1 MKKDLSLFIS
11 FNGERGY
18 FKELYISSVRLK
30 WGLAGILLLGLL
42 LAGFAIDY
50 VFLRSFGDPKHQK
63 ENKALKNQLA
73 QVLSEMEQ
81 LHSRLYQI
89 EDFSH
94 KIKVI
99 AGLKPVDPANYAIG
113 GGPLSPVP
121 FSSLPNHLSLSS
133 NTRRPAS
140 PKEASFLPVKEPA
153 EPLSPSQTKPKKP
166 FLRPEQG
173 DYIRVY
179 MDRLDKKSHLVRE
192 DISQLMT
199 QLYEKQ
205 DILNSTPTIMPA
217 QGWISSHFG
226 YRQYPFTGEVSLHEG
241 MDIASFPGSPVH
253 APGAGVVMFAGYK
266 PGYGKVIVVD
276 HGYQLSTLYGHLS
289 EIMVNKWQKVK
300 RGQVMGAV
308 GNTGNSSGPHL
319 HYEVRISNV
328 PVDPAHYILNNF

>member
-1 MKKDLSLFIS
+1 MKKGLSLFIS
-11 FNGERGY
+11 FSGERGY
-18 FKELYISSVRLK
+18 FKELYISSARLK
-30 WGLAGILLLGLL
+30 WGLVTALLSALL

-63 ENKALKNQLA
+63 ENKALKVQLS

-81 LHSRLYQI
+81 LNSRLYQI

-99 AGLKPVDPANYAIG
+99 AGLKQVEPASYAIG
-113 GGPLSPVP
+113 GGPLSPVA
-121 FSSLPNHLSLSS
+121 FSSGLPHGLSANSNVPTSS
-133 NTRRPAS
+133 KDTSLLLVKNSADSLNPSRPQS
-140 PKEASFLPVKEPA
+140 KR
-153 EPLSPSQTKPKKP
+153 P
-166 FLRPEQG
+166 FLQPKQG

-179 MDRLDKKSHLVRE
+179 MDRLNKKSNLVRE
-192 DISQLMT
+192 DISHLMT

-205 DILNSTPTIMPA
+205 DILNSTPAIMPA
-217 QGWISSHFG
+217 KGWISSHFG
-226 YRQYPFTGEVSLHEG
+226 YRQYPFTGEVALHEG
-241 MDIASFPGSPVH
+241 MDIASFPGSPVR

-289 EIMVNKWQKVK
+289 EIMVTKWQKVK
-300 RGQVMGAV
+300 RGQIMGAV

-328 PVDPAHYILNNF
+328 PVDPANYILNNF